1 VCSWFLDRGNV
12 HFNPASSTDHLY
24 IEPLLTDP
32 VTDHLVP
39 VFRCLR
45 ASVVDVSP
53 FCYSDLGDIARC
65 RRFLNFPITKFL
77 SYPPPSFA
85 PIRFQVVPIW
95 RTLQRFLM
103 YPITANQR
111 PSASIRGRLFPN
123 LGAVASVFLY
133 SLCGEAFGVDLR

>member
-1 VCSWFLDRGNV
+1 VCSWFFGSRQRPFQPSVFNRSSV
-12 HFNPASSTDHLY
+12 HRASINRS
-24 IEPLLTDP
+24 